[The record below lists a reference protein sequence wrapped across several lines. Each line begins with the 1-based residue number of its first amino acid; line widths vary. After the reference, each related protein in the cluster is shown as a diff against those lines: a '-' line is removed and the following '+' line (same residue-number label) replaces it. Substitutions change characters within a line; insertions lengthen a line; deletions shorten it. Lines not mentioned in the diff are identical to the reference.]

1 MNGERVYRIT
11 LRTDDGRTQT
21 ITQEWAPS
29 FATGDRVRMTNGA
42 IQR

>member
-1 MNGERVYRIT
+1 MTGERVYRIT
-11 LRTDDGRTQT
+11 LHTDDGRTQT

-29 FATGDRVRMTNGA
+29 FATGDRVRLNNGA